1 MATTISSRTEKTRQA
16 KRPTKMSRETD
27 PPNDNEIRILAYQL
41 YNKRLADGT
50 SGDASADWLEA
61 ERLLTQQSTKGAKL
75 D

>member
-1 MATTISSRTEKTRQA
+1 MATTISSRTEKTREA
-16 KRPTKMSRETD
+16 KRPTKISRETN
-27 PPNDNEIRILAYQL
+27 PPSESEIRILAYQL
-41 YNKRLADGT
+41 YNERLADGT

>member
-1 MATTISSRTEKTRQA
+1 MATTISSRAEKTRQT
-16 KRPTKMSRETD
+16 KRPTKLSREID
-27 PPNDNEIRILAYQL
+27 PPSESDIRILAYQL

-50 SGDASADWLEA
+50 GGDASADWLEA